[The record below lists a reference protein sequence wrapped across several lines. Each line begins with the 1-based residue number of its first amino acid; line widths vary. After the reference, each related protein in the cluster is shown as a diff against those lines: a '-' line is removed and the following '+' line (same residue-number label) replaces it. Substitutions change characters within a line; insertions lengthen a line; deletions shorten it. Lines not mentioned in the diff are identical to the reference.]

1 MFRRIV
7 ALIVCVAFTVGQLQT
22 SFAQGFNVRQLP
34 EPGKM
39 VATAPDFV
47 PLTLKGLV
55 LHPENA
61 LKFDFLMDT
70 GHSGLKGQALN
81 DEALKIM
88 TYFLTALTMPEDDM
102 WVNLS
107 PYEQGKVIENN
118 FGRTIMGRD
127 LLAEDYVLKQLT
139 SSLIYPEKKLGQTF
153 WKEVYNKIDPAEL
166 KDISVETI
174 NKVWIVPSEAVV
186 WEQEGKVMI
195 IKSHLRV
202 MLEEDYLALK
212 NHADRQL
219 PGSRHTMASRI
230 VKSIVLPVLEKQVNE
245 GEHFAQLRQM
255 YQAMILATWYKKAL
269 KESIITKVYADKKKI
284 KGVINNQVQDIEAIY
299 KQYLDALKKGA
310 FNYIKEDVDER
321 SGRIIPRKYFS
332 GGFTL
337 KMGIITLG
345 TALLI
350 WSGQPTQ
357 AQQPD
362 IDQALRPVGQT
373 VLVEGRAAEA
383 DTTGRPILMAQATE
397 QDKSVQTPTSI
408 NTLERE
414 EISKLLISG
423 DTNVVVRLG
432 SPAVPVLME
441 ILESGDSR
449 QMRGAA
455 EVLGMIGDSSAA
467 PALIEALKSGDWMT
481 RMNAANALG
490 RIGDVRATP
499 GLRLALSDDVHSVVN
514 AADNALERLG
524 VGLWQRNTDNQQL
537 MLISFLGVLG
547 LMFFWALKDELS
559 GLVWNVRRKKITV
572 MLGLGTNIE
581 KIIKYLNDEDSFI
594 RAVARKNLERLVT
607 DTVAQYELG
616 MQQLAA
622 EYTGRYEGGDLRD
635 FTDNKLWALKMV
647 ARSKQDDSFRTVIK
661 WFTNNFDEIKD
672 RNAIGNEYWNDL
684 MLELEKAGKGEVFVL
699 NEELMRAENAKSYY
713 LYNVLSGILHKID
726 PNEGNYSYGWVVT
739 SEALNNFEDV
749 VAPYGSDPYVHQR
762 IVVGVTTEEGYWE
775 KVELS
780 TGKTVELFE
789 HDAASRPETLGGIAL
804 DSNLLKFEVRKDGV
818 GVPLPVSWQLLD
830 NINIHGFVPQII
842 NIKTVNMIDYLGL
855 NHEQPAEIL
864 VKI

>member
-284 KGVINNQVQDIEAIY
+284 KGVDNDQV
-299 KQYLDALKKGA
+299 
-310 FNYIKEDVDER
+310 
-321 SGRIIPRKYFS
+321 
-332 GGFTL
+332 
-337 KMGIITLG
+337 
-345 TALLI
+345 
-350 WSGQPTQ
+350 
-357 AQQPD
+357 
-362 IDQALRPVGQT
+362 
-373 VLVEGRAAEA
+373 
-383 DTTGRPILMAQATE
+383 
-397 QDKSVQTPTSI
+397 
-408 NTLERE
+408 
-414 EISKLLISG
+414 
-423 DTNVVVRLG
+423 
-432 SPAVPVLME
+432 
-441 ILESGDSR
+441 
-449 QMRGAA
+449 
-455 EVLGMIGDSSAA
+455 
-467 PALIEALKSGDWMT
+467 
-481 RMNAANALG
+481 
-490 RIGDVRATP
+490 
-499 GLRLALSDDVHSVVN
+499 
-514 AADNALERLG
+514 
-524 VGLWQRNTDNQQL
+524 
-537 MLISFLGVLG
+537 
-547 LMFFWALKDELS
+547 
-559 GLVWNVRRKKITV
+559 
-572 MLGLGTNIE
+572 
-581 KIIKYLNDEDSFI
+581 
-594 RAVARKNLERLVT
+594 
-607 DTVAQYELG
+607 
-616 MQQLAA
+616 
-622 EYTGRYEGGDLRD
+622 
-635 FTDNKLWALKMV
+635 
-647 ARSKQDDSFRTVIK
+647 
-661 WFTNNFDEIKD
+661 
-672 RNAIGNEYWNDL
+672 
-684 MLELEKAGKGEVFVL
+684 
-699 NEELMRAENAKSYY
+699 
-713 LYNVLSGILHKID
+713 
-726 PNEGNYSYGWVVT
+726 
-739 SEALNNFEDV
+739 
-749 VAPYGSDPYVHQR
+749 
-762 IVVGVTTEEGYWE
+762 
-775 KVELS
+775 
-780 TGKTVELFE
+780 
-789 HDAASRPETLGGIAL
+789 
-804 DSNLLKFEVRKDGV
+804 
-818 GVPLPVSWQLLD
+818 
-830 NINIHGFVPQII
+830 
-842 NIKTVNMIDYLGL
+842 
-855 NHEQPAEIL
+855 
-864 VKI
+864 